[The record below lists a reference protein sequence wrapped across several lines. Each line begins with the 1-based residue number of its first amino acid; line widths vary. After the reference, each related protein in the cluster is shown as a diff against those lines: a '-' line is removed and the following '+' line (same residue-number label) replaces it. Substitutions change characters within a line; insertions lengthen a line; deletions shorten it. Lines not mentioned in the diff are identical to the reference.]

1 MYEQVG
7 GGPLITF
14 EFESTDGRRSNNIAG
29 QRRRGLRRAGD
40 TTTANR
46 SIAWTL
52 VPALLISLIA
62 GIVMAPQA
70 AAATSDVVITASDAS
85 FVDSTAPTENKNS
98 LPYLV
103 ATSDTYRTFLKFDTS
118 ALAGKTI
125 TAARLELNVKQ
136 IGVTQPGL
144 VAYPS
149 TSSWSAPTLTYNNRP
164 AADTRALNNPVLPV
178 TGTFAKVPFTNLTT
192 ISKTAATSFQI
203 TYNVPSADFW
213 MWKNDAN
220 APRLVVTVT
229 DPATSTAASA
239 APSAAAAAPSA
250 AAAAEPN
257 AAAAAAPDAAA
268 AVAPA
273 AIVGA
278 GAGPVNVPAAST
290 HKKLVFAH
298 YFTPYP
304 ISLDNKA
311 ATADYYTKNYLN
323 PAGEGG
329 KFASSG
335 GLLRD
340 RPLPRAVSSSTS
352 WKLEDKK
359 TEVRQAMA
367 AGIDGFSI
375 NILNLAGGNWDSTI
389 QMLTA
394 AHAVSPSFKI
404 MLMPD
409 MSAATAGYDA
419 ATLASKMATLG
430 AYPAA
435 YRIAGALVIA
445 PFKAEGKTVAWWTSF
460 KSAMS
465 GKGINVSFMPNFV
478 DPGANIAKFAPIS
491 TGMGSWGVRNPSS
504 ILNGPN
510 WAAQAHSLGKKWM
523 APIAV
528 QDSRPTQFVYAE
540 SANTETLRASWK
552 RAIDDGAD
560 FAQLITWND
569 YSEMTSF
576 APSPQSRSPTS
587 TSAPTTKRPSR
598 PVRAPAVAREA
609 VIVTHRIQAYSAKPT
624 YAHRLMVWWNGG
636 SGPRNTVEVLTFLKS
651 AATVKVTV
659 GTTTTTYTAPAGVSA
674 KLVPL
679 TTGSIKATATRGTA
693 TIGVAS
699 SPFVVKS
706 APYVQDMEYFA
717 VSSLRPNTK

>member
-7 GGPLITF
+7 GGPLIAI
-14 EFESTDGRRSNNIAG
+14 ESTDGRRSDSIAG
-29 QRRRGLRRAGD
+29 PRRRGLRRAGRQ
-40 TTTANR
+40 TAANR

-52 VPALLISLIA
+52 VPALLISLVA
-62 GIVMAPQA
+62 GIVLAPQA
-70 AAATSDVVITASDAS
+70 AAATSDVVITASDAT
-85 FVDSTAPTENKNS
+85 FVDKSAPTENKNS

-103 ATSDTYRTFLKFDTS
+103 ATTDTFRTFLKFDTS

-125 TAARLELNVKQ
+125 TAARLELNIKQ
-136 IGVTQPGL
+136 IGATQPGL

-149 TSSWSAPTLTYNNRP
+149 TSSWSAATLTYNNRP
-164 AADTRALNNPVLPV
+164 AADTRALNSPVLPV
-178 TGTFAKVPFTNLTT
+178 VGTFAKVPFTNLTT
-192 ISKTAATSFQI
+192 ISTTAATSFQI
-203 TYNVPSADFW
+203 TYNAPSADFW

-229 DPATSTAASA
+229 DPAVSSTSA
-239 APSAAAAAPSA
+239 A
-250 AAAAEPN
+250 
-257 AAAAAAPDAAA
+257 AAA

-278 GAGPVNVPAAST
+278 GTGPVNVPAAST

-304 ISLDNKA
+304 LSLDNK
-311 ATADYYTKNYLN
+311 TASVDYYTKNYLT
-323 PAGEGG
+323 PLGENG
-329 KFASSG
+329 KYATAG

-340 RPLPRAVSSSTS
+340 RPLPRAVSTSAS

-359 TEVRQAMA
+359 AEVRQAIA
-367 AGIDGFSI
+367 AGIDGFTL
-375 NILNLAGGNWDSTI
+375 NILNLAGGNWDSSI

-394 AHAVSPSFKI
+394 AAAVSPTFKI

-419 ATLASKMATLG
+419 ATLASKMATLA

-435 YRIAGALVIA
+435 YRIAGALVVA
-445 PFKAEGKTVAWWTSF
+445 PFKGEAKTVAWWTSF
-460 KSAMS
+460 ISAMS
-465 GKGINVSFMPNFV
+465 AKGIKVSFMPNFI

-491 TGMGSWGVRNPSS
+491 TGMGSWGVRNPQN

-523 APIAV
+523 SAIAV

-560 FAQLITWND
+560 FAQLTTWND
-569 YSEMTSF
+569 YSENTSF
-576 APSPQSRSPTS
+576 APSVNHGYAYLDVNAYYQTAFQ
-587 TSAPTTKRPSR
+587 TGA
-598 PVRAPAVAREA
+598 APAVAREA
-609 VIVTHRIQAYSAKPT
+609 VIVTHRIQAYAAKPT

-679 TTGSIKATATRGTA
+679 TTGSIKATATRSTT

-706 APYVQDMEYFA
+706 APYVQDMEYYA